1 MLPYDIRK
9 LVMQTYR
16 IACMHPYNST
26 AGINYRAAIKRAIAY
41 VEGVLADDPSVTGI
55 AAS

>member
-1 MLPYDIRK
+1 
-9 LVMQTYR
+9 
-16 IACMHPYNST
+16 MHPYNST